1 MVGLYSRSVLRSGWR
16 ALLISGMLCG
26 VYGYLYF
33 VLQMEDFALLAG
45 TAALFALL
53 AAVMYATRR
62 LEDGKK
68 ADTSGTLVEAAS

>member
-1 MVGLYSRSVLRSGWR
+1 
-16 ALLISGMLCG
+16 MLGG

-45 TAALFALL
+45 TGALFVVL

-62 LEDGKK
+62 LETGL
-68 ADTSGTLVEAAS
+68 AEAAE